1 MAATSARPGRTSAS
15 RLWEEAWLGDRVEL
29 RIAPALKTLRGL
41 SHVEDIDVVFIYA
54 DTTAYVD
61 YWEEL
66 VPRVRPTACS
76 WSTTCREAAGWS

>member
-1 MAATSARPGRTSAS
+1 
-15 RLWEEAWLGDRVEL
+15 
-29 RIAPALKTLRGL
+29 L